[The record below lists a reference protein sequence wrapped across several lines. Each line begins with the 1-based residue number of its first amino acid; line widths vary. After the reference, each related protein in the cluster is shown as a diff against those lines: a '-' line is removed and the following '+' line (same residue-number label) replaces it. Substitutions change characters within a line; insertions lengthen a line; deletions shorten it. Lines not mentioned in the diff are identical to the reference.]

1 MEMIISRF
9 LAIAGFAVV
18 VGCGQGGAG
27 GKVDSVGRGDANDST
42 VANVPD
48 TADLTGVPAGRASL
62 IAQLKAIHRLLAT
75 GDKRVIA
82 RVLSLPVPFE
92 NGYSY
97 FSDTNLDNELHN
109 NNRMM
114 TTGMFLRHFA
124 GIDGQLRFDNLTKR
138 GTWNVFDGMRSR
150 WVIR

>member
-48 TADLTGVPAGRASL
+48 TADLTGVPVL
-62 IAQLKAIHRLLAT
+62 T
-75 GDKRVIA
+75 GNCGLMNI
-82 RVLSLPVPFE
+82 
-92 NGYSY
+92 
-97 FSDTNLDNELHN
+97 
-109 NNRMM
+109 
-114 TTGMFLRHFA
+114 TGSSSF
-124 GIDGQLRFDNLTKR
+124 
-138 GTWNVFDGMRSR
+138 
-150 WVIR
+150 